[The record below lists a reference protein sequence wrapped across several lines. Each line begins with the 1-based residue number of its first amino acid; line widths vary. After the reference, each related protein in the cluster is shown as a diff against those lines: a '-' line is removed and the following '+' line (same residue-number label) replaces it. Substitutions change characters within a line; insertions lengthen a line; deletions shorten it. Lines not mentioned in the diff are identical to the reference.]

1 MLTMLSV
8 GRNNKKKFNLSMP
21 PELAELFEASAAGF
35 GDKRRWR
42 ACAGAV
48 YLWLKLPE
56 GERAKLAKKMFF
68 ADNDPEDMEKLLASL
83 KKRKRRVGRAKASPL
98 IEEPGL
104 PGSNGGPAS
113 NPGTHGKG
121 DPPSTPLL
129 PAPPR
134 KAGPRPPRPAK
145 AR

>member
-98 IEEPGL
+98 IEEPG
-104 PGSNGGPAS
+104 PADSNGGPAS
-113 NPGTHGKG
+113 NPGTHGTG
-121 DPPSTPLL
+121 DRPSTPLL

-134 KAGPRPPRPAK
+134 LSGRRRQPPAK
-145 AR
+145 SR